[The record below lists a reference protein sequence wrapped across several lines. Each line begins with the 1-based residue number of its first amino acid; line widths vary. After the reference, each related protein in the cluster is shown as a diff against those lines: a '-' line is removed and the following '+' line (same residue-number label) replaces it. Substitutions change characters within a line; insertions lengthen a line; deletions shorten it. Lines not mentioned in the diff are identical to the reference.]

1 MLSPSVLKFNA
12 IIGLSSKSPGI
23 YMEFL
28 AKTCY
33 SVDVLSQQVNPRGL
47 GVWKL
52 EGDSTELVEVL
63 PKSLAY
69 RKVQTDKP

>member
-1 MLSPSVLKFNA
+1 
-12 IIGLSSKSPGI
+12 
-23 YMEFL
+23 MEFL

-33 SVDVLSQQVNPRGL
+33 WVDVLSQQVNPRGL